1 MMYSSEM
8 VNLIT
13 KLKLIELKIN
23 YLNKHEKKLN
33 SKIELSFV
41 FTLGFINNLL
51 YTSDLPTTI
60 III

>member
-1 MMYSSEM
+1 MKYSSEM

-33 SKIELSFV
+33 SKIIRINKQYKIYENKLKS
-41 FTLGFINNLL
+41 LKNFI
-51 YTSDLPTTI
+51 
-60 III
+60 

>member
-1 MMYSSEM
+1 MKYSSEM

-33 SKIELSFV
+33 SKIIRINKKYKIYENKLKC
-41 FTLGFINNLL
+41 LKNFI
-51 YTSDLPTTI
+51 
-60 III
+60 

>member
-1 MMYSSEM
+1 MKYSSEM

-33 SKIELSFV
+33 SKIIRINKKYKIYENKLKC
-41 FTLGFINNLL
+41 LKNFIF
-51 YTSDLPTTI
+51 
-60 III
+60 